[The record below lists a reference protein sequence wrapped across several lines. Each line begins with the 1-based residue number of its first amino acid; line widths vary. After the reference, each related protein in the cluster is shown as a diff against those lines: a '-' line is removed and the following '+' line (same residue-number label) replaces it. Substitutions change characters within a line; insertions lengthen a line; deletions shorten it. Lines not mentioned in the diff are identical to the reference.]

1 MDNKQLFTCFILLS
15 IVTHFYTLSVYW
27 PPLLAHQ
34 TTKTSQRVYTFL
46 SKTAQFQEWY
56 CFKKIKLIFKRTFLH
71 LTPLWYRE
79 LFELD
84 RAFYVYTNH
93 ESSQIIDEK
102 NHYSKITLPTQMW
115 TLYPQLCTL
124 NIRNAA
130 LTLPLPILG
139 WKAWGFLSKQA
150 WNIYHVS
157 S

>member
-1 MDNKQLFTCFILLS
+1 MDNKQLFTCVILLS
-15 IVTHFYTLSVYW
+15 IFTHFYTLSVYW

-84 RAFYVYTNH
+84 MAFYVYTNH

-102 NHYSKITLPTQMW
+102 NQYSKITLPTQMW